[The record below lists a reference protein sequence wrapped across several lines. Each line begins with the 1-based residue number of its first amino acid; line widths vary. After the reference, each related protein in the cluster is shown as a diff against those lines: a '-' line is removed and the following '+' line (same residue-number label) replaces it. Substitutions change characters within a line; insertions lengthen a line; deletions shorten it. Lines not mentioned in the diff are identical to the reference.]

1 MNEAITPYLET
12 LSDTQKAL
20 LDVLYDYQDLDVNQ
34 FLTAHHLS
42 MRDARR
48 ELNDAKTKIHRS
60 VCLTVAEH
68 AEKNRQPLGQA
79 VAEMLEP
86 LGQRIDPL
94 NIVSA
99 VANLAETHPERYTYI
114 DQQIRSADSFHTYVV
129 QEATRA
135 TQMLRPESF
144 EALVGDQVADLGP
157 DRRDVPEY
165 VQVRGQVRL

>member
-1 MNEAITPYLET
+1 MNDAMTPYSKT

-20 LDVLYDYQDLDVNQ
+20 LDAFYDYQNADVGQ

-42 MRDARR
+42 MRDVRR
-48 ELNDAKTKIHRS
+48 ELNDAKTKIPRS
-60 VCLTVAEH
+60 VCVTVAEQ
-68 AEKNRQPLGQA
+68 AEKNRQPLGEA

-86 LGQRIDPL
+86 LGQQIDPL

-114 DQQIRSADSFHTYVV
+114 EQQIRSADSFHTYIVN
-129 QEATRA
+129 EATRA
-135 TQMLRPESF
+135 AQMLRPESF
-144 EALVGDQVADLGP
+144 EALVGEQVADLGP

-165 VQVRGQVRL
+165 VQVKGQVRL

>member
-1 MNEAITPYLET
+1 MNEAMTPYLKT

-20 LDVLYDYQDLDVNQ
+20 LDVVYDYQDLDTDQ
-34 FLTAHHLS
+34 FLAAHHLS

-60 VCLTVAEH
+60 VCLTVAEQ
-68 AEKNRQPLGQA
+68 AEKNRQPLGEA

-94 NIVSA
+94 NIVRA
-99 VANLAETHPERYTYI
+99 VANLAETHPERYTFI
-114 DQQIRSADSFHTYVV
+114 EQQIRSADSFHAYVV
-129 QEATRA
+129 NEATRA
-135 TQMLRPESF
+135 TQMLRPESL
-144 EALVGDQVADLGP
+144 EVLVGEQVADLGP

-165 VQVRGQVRL
+165 VQVRGQIRL

>member
-1 MNEAITPYLET
+1 MNDAITPYLET

-20 LDVLYDYQDLDVNQ
+20 LDVLYDYQDLDIDQ

-48 ELNDAKTKIHRS
+48 ELNDAKAKIHRS
-60 VCLTVAEH
+60 VCVTVAEQ

-99 VANLAETHPERYTYI
+99 VANLAETHPERYPYI
-114 DQQIRSADSFHTYVV
+114 GQQIRSADSFHAYVV

-144 EALVGDQVADLGP
+144 EALVGEQVADLGP